1 MNYEQLK
8 DLMEMRIKD
17 NSSYTK
23 AKFITDFP
31 RLTKL
36 LADKTLA
43 NLVENNNLLIF
54 PGRLESS
61 ADLTNDGKVLET
73 SNDKIFTRNVIGIV
87 GSGNER
93 LVIHSRFSQGTDNYF
108 LRYLLQRVLNVNLIN
123 LDADLTLEEQYYQL
137 LVYLFPKYL
146 NTALRKGVFKT
157 YQRFEHNDTNLKG
170 TIEIARHLKVNT
182 PFMGKVAYSTREFSK
197 DNDLMELIR
206 HTIEYLKKNIDG
218 GKQLLN
224 LTERTKQNVQIV
236 IQNTQRYD
244 VLEQP
249 KIIIANKMR
258 PVRHAYFSEYRA
270 LQKLCL
276 LILAR
281 QKHSFGQQG
290 RGCYGIL
297 FDVSWLWEEYLNLVL
312 QEKFIH
318 PRNRKKQ
325 LGINLYSEMFDF
337 HHNRTV
343 YPDFYSQ
350 DHQIVLDAKY
360 KQIATSISRNDLYQ
374 IITYAHILKT
384 KAAGVIYPS
393 EQPTK
398 ADLIGKLNGDLTVI
412 FRQAVQV
419 PQEVDDYQEFVEQFR
434 NNEELVL
441 AELMKVVAQSE
452 KI

>member
-23 AKFITDFP
+23 AKFITEFP

-54 PGRLESS
+54 PGWLESS

-197 DNDLMELIR
+197 DNELMELIR

-236 IQNTQRYD
+236 MQNTQRYD

-249 KIIIANKMR
+249 KIIIANKMK

-360 KQIATSISRNDLYQ
+360 KQIAKSISRNDLYQ

>member
-1 MNYEQLK
+1 
-8 DLMEMRIKD
+8 
-17 NSSYTK
+17 
-23 AKFITDFP
+23 
-31 RLTKL
+31 
-36 LADKTLA
+36 
-43 NLVENNNLLIF
+43 
-54 PGRLESS
+54 
-61 ADLTNDGKVLET
+61 
-73 SNDKIFTRNVIGIV
+73 
-87 GSGNER
+87 
-93 LVIHSRFSQGTDNYF
+93 
-108 LRYLLQRVLNVNLIN
+108 
-123 LDADLTLEEQYYQL
+123 
-137 LVYLFPKYL
+137 
-146 NTALRKGVFKT
+146 
-157 YQRFEHNDTNLKG
+157 
-170 TIEIARHLKVNT
+170 
-182 PFMGKVAYSTREFSK
+182 MGKVAYSTREFSK

-224 LTERTKQNVQIV
+224 LTERTKHNVQIV

-360 KQIATSISRNDLYQ
+360 KQIAKSISRNDLYQ

-398 ADLIGKLNGDLTVI
+398 TDLIGKLNGDLTVI

-441 AELMKVVAQSE
+441 AELMKVVDQSE